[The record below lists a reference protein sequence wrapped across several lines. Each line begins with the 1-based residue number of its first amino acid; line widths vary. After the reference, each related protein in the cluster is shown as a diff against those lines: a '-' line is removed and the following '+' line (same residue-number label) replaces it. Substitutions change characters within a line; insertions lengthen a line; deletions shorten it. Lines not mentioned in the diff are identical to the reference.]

1 MDLPKLSLGKRY
13 TLPRSIGSSDALLLA
28 KLAQRDKAAKRL
40 TAIVTSDATDAQR
53 LMHEIAFFAPD
64 LRLTLF
70 PDWETL
76 PYDAFSPHQDLISE
90 RLATLWRISQRDK
103 DNGADVVIVP
113 ATTALYRL
121 APPSFLAAYTF
132 SFKTKQKLDEAKFKA
147 QLTLAGYNHVAQVV
161 SPGEYAVRG
170 GLIDLFPMGSLVP
183 FRVDLFD
190 DEIDSIRT
198 FDPDSQRSLYPVP
211 EVRLLPGREFPM
223 DNDART
229 KFRSRW
235 RELVEGDPTKSRVYK
250 DIGNGVATAGI
261 EYYLPLFFEETATVF
276 DYLAGQNNVSDQA
289 TVVLHGD
296 LEPAF
301 QRFWQDTKDRYRLVQ
316 GDPDRPALPPET
328 LFLSAEQF
336 YARAND
342 FAQLAIKSN
351 TVSPNTPAQ
360 PDTSSVRSELVEDF
374 TNPST
379 SSGRTDRGSIP
390 ASSEFNALP
399 DLSVVRGTDDP
410 LAKLKNH
417 LKTTLQRVLILA
429 ESDGRRESLLDFLR
443 ASNLSVPAFDSLEDF
458 QASVEKIGIA
468 TSGLNVGFSWQQSPS
483 TSSGRTDIGYGSGID
498 FVTETELFVS
508 GAVTRRRKKQ
518 EQVSDV
524 EALIKDLSELNV
536 GDPVVHSAHGIGR
549 YMGLIN
555 LDLGLSKQTDG
566 SMANVL
572 ASAVQEFLHL
582 EYADKA
588 TLYVPV
594 SQLHHISRYT
604 GVSADEAPL
613 HRLGS
618 PQWDKAKRKA
628 AEQIRDSAAELL
640 NIYARRAAREGHAF
654 RYSPQDYETFANDFG
669 FEETAD
675 QRAAIHCVI
684 QDMIS
689 PRPMDRL
696 VCGDVGFGKTEVA
709 LRAAFI
715 AITGGKQVAI
725 LAPTTLLAEQHYQTL
740 VDRFA
745 KWPVKVAEMSRFR
758 SAKEITAAIKG
769 IADGTIDIVVGTH
782 KLLSKDVKFERLG
795 LLIIDEEHRFG
806 VRHKEAMKALRA
818 EIDVLTLTATPIPRT
833 LGMALEGLR
842 DLSVIATAPQRRL
855 AIKTFVRT
863 ESNGVIREAVLREL
877 KRGGQVYFLHNEVET
892 IQNRKVRLE
901 EILPE
906 ARIAIAHGQMPE
918 RELERVMKDFVAQ
931 RYNLLLC
938 STIIETGIDVPSA
951 NTIVMARA
959 DKFGLAQ
966 LHQLRG
972 RVGRSH
978 HQAYA
983 YLMVP
988 DLEGLTKQ
996 AGQRLE
1002 AIQQMEELGSGFYL
1016 AMHDLEIRGTGEVL
1030 GENQSGNM
1038 MEIGFQLYNEMLSE
1052 AVRCLKAGKEPDLL
1066 APLSATTEINLHAS
1080 ALLPDDYCG
1089 DVHLRLSFY
1098 KKLATAK
1105 TTEQIDSLLEEIV
1118 DRFGKLPPQA
1128 QTLLD
1133 VHRLRVMA
1141 KPYGVVKVDAAPS
1154 VINITFKPNPP
1165 VDPMAIIGLI
1175 QKNRHIKLTG
1185 NDKLRIERDLP
1196 EAKDRALMV
1205 RDILRSL
1212 GQPKVE
1218 AQLDAKTDKSDM
1230 LR

>member
-1 MDLPKLSLGKRY
+1 MDLPKLLPGKRY
-13 TLPRSIGSSDALLLA
+13 TLPQPAGSADALLLA
-28 KLAQRDKAAKRL
+28 QLGLREKAAGRL
-40 TAIVTSDATDAQR
+40 TAIVTADAATAQR
-53 LMHEIAFFAPD
+53 LLDELAFFAPA
-64 LRLTLF
+64 LRCALF

-76 PYDAFSPHQDLISE
+76 PYDTFSPHQDLISE
-90 RLATLWRISQRDK
+90 RLATLWRISQHDK
-103 DNGADVVIVP
+103 ETGADVVIVP

-121 APPSFLAAYTF
+121 APPSFLAGYTF
-132 SFKTKQKLDEAKFKA
+132 HFKVKQKLDEARLKS
-147 QLTLAGYNHVAQVV
+147 QLTLASYTHVSQVV

-170 GLIDLFPMGSLVP
+170 GLIDLFPMGSAVP
-183 FRVDLFD
+183 YRVDLFD
-190 DEIDSIRT
+190 NEIDSIRT

-223 DNDART
+223 DDDARA
-229 KFRSRW
+229 KFRNRW
-235 RELVEGDPTKSRVYK
+235 RELLDGDPTKSRIYK

-261 EYYLPLFFEETATVF
+261 EYYLPLFFDDTATVF
-276 DYLAGQNNVSDQA
+276 DYLGSDA
-289 TVVLHGD
+289 SVVLHGD

-301 QRFWQDTKDRYRLVQ
+301 QRFWQDTKDRYRLVR
-316 GDPDRPALPPET
+316 DAPDRPALPPET
-328 LFLSAEQF
+328 LFLGTEQF

-342 FAQLAIKSN
+342 YAQLAIR
-351 TVSPNTPAQ
+351 PAI
-360 PDTSSVRSELVEDF
+360 EDVA
-374 TNPST
+374 
-379 SSGRTDRGSIP
+379 D
-390 ASSEFNALP
+390 NANFQKLGEM
-399 DLSVVRGTDDP
+399 SVVRGAEDP
-410 LAKLKNH
+410 LARLKAHIRNTPH
-417 LKTTLQRVLILA
+417 RVLLLA

-443 ASNLSVPAFDSLEDF
+443 ASSVSPPAFDSLEDF
-458 QASVEKIGIA
+458 QHSNEKLGIA
-468 TSGLNVGFSWQQSPS
+468 TAALNTGFSWLA
-483 TSSGRTDIGYGSGID
+483 GDID
-498 FVTETELFVS
+498 FVTETELFAA
-508 GAVTRRRKKQ
+508 GAVTRRRNKKQ

-549 YMGLIN
+549 YKGLVN
-555 LDLGLSKQTDG
+555 MDLGQGNT
-566 SMANVL
+566 
-572 ASAVQEFLHL
+572 EFLHL
-582 EYADKA
+582 QYADDA

-594 SQLHHISRYT
+594 SQLQQISRYT

-618 PQWDKAKRKA
+618 GQWEKAKRKA
-628 AEQIRDSAAELL
+628 AEQVRDSAAELL

-654 RYSPQDYETFANDFG
+654 RYSPDDYESFANDFG

-675 QRAAIHCVI
+675 QRAAIHAVI

-715 AITGGKQVAI
+715 AITGGKQVAL

-758 SAKEITAAIKG
+758 SGKEITAAIKG
-769 IADGTIDIVVGTH
+769 IADGSIDIVVGTH
-782 KLLSKDVKFERLG
+782 KLLSQDVKFQRLG

-806 VRHKEAMKALRA
+806 VRHKEAMKAMRA
-818 EIDVLTLTATPIPRT
+818 EVDVLTLTATPIPRT

-855 AIKTFVRT
+855 AIKTFVRS
-863 ESNGVIREAVLREL
+863 ENNGVIREAVLREL

-892 IQNRKVRLE
+892 IQNRREKLE
-901 EILPE
+901 ALLPE
-906 ARIAIAHGQMPE
+906 ARIAVAHGQMPE
-918 RELERVMKDFVAQ
+918 RELEKVMKDFVAQ

-951 NTIVMARA
+951 NTIVMSRA

-988 DLEGLTKQ
+988 DIEGLTKQ
-996 AGQRLE
+996 ASQRLE

-1038 MEIGFQLYNEMLSE
+1038 MEIGFQLYNEMLNE
-1052 AVRCLKAGKEPDLL
+1052 AVASLKAGREPDLL
-1066 APLSATTEINLHAS
+1066 APLNVSTEINLHAP
-1080 ALLPDDYCG
+1080 ALLPSDYCG

-1105 TTEQIDSLLEEIV
+1105 NTDQIDSLLEEIV
-1118 DRFGKLPPQA
+1118 DRFGKLPAQA
-1128 QTLLD
+1128 QTLID
-1133 VHRLRVMA
+1133 VHRLRVIA
-1141 KPYGVVKVDAAPS
+1141 KPYGVVKVDAAPT
-1154 VINITFKPNPP
+1154 VINITFKKAPP
-1165 VDPMAIIGLI
+1165 IDPMAIMHLI
-1175 QKNRHIKLTG
+1175 QKNKHIKLAG
-1185 NDKLRIERDLP
+1185 NDKLRIERELKEP
-1196 EAKDRALMV
+1196 KDRAQMV
-1205 RDILRSL
+1205 RDVLKSL
-1212 GQPKVE
+1212 GQPKTTTE
-1218 AQLDAKTDKSDM
+1218 ATPA
-1230 LR
+1230 

>member
-1 MDLPKLSLGKRY
+1 MDLPKLSPGKRY
-13 TLPRSIGSSDALLLA
+13 TLPQPVGSADALLIA
-28 KLAQRDKAAKRL
+28 KLGLREKAAGKF
-40 TAIVTSDATDAQR
+40 TAIITSDATTAQR
-53 LMHEIAFFAPD
+53 LMDEIAFFAPD
-64 LRLTLF
+64 LRCALF

-76 PYDAFSPHQDLISE
+76 PYDTFSPHQDLISE
-90 RLATLWRISQRDK
+90 RLATLWRIQQRKK
-103 DNGADVVIVP
+103 DTGADVVIVP

-121 APPSFLAAYTF
+121 APPSFLAGYTF
-132 SFKTKQKLDEAKFKA
+132 EFKVKQKLDEARLKA
-147 QLTLAGYNHVAQVV
+147 QLTLAGYSHVTQVV

-223 DNDART
+223 DDEARAR
-229 KFRSRW
+229 FRSRW
-235 RELVEGDPTKSRVYK
+235 RELLDGDPTKSRIYK
-250 DIGNGVATAGI
+250 DMGNGVATAGI

-276 DYLAGQNNVSDQA
+276 DYLGDNA

-301 QRFWQDTKDRYRLVQ
+301 QRFWQDTKDRYRLVK
-316 GDPDRPALPPET
+316 DAPDRPALPPES
-328 LFLSAEQF
+328 LFLSSEQF
-336 YARAND
+336 YAQANAY
-342 FAQLAIKSN
+342 AQLALRTGVQDVEDSAQFQKLGEMAAVRGAEDPLVKLKSHIKS
-351 TVSPNTPAQ
+351 TP
-360 PDTSSVRSELVEDF
+360 
-374 TNPST
+374 
-379 SSGRTDRGSIP
+379 
-390 ASSEFNALP
+390 
-399 DLSVVRGTDDP
+399 
-410 LAKLKNH
+410 H
-417 LKTTLQRVLILA
+417 RVLMLA

-443 ASNLSVPAFDSLEDF
+443 ASGVSPPSFDSLEDF
-458 QASVEKIGIA
+458 QTSSEKLGIA
-468 TSGLNVGFSWQQSPS
+468 TAALDKGFSWLE
-483 TSSGRTDIGYGSGID
+483 GDID
-498 FVTETELFVS
+498 FVTETELFAAGTTV
-508 GAVTRRRKKQ
+508 RRRNKKQ

-549 YMGLIN
+549 YKGLIN
-555 LDLGLSKQTDG
+555 MDLGQGPS
-566 SMANVL
+566 
-572 ASAVQEFLHL
+572 EFLHL
-582 EYADKA
+582 QYADDA

-618 PQWDKAKRKA
+618 GQWDKAKRKA
-628 AEQIRDSAAELL
+628 AEQVRDSAAELL
-640 NIYARRAAREGHAF
+640 NIYARRALRQGHAF
-654 RYSPQDYETFANDFG
+654 KYSPNDYETFANDFG
-669 FEETAD
+669 FDETAD
-675 QRAAIHCVI
+675 QSAAIHAVI

-715 AITGGKQVAI
+715 AITGGKQVAL

-758 SAKEITAAIKG
+758 SGKEISAAIKG
-769 IADGTIDIVVGTH
+769 LADGTVDIVVGTH
-782 KLLSKDVKFERLG
+782 KLLSQDVQFERLG

-806 VRHKEAMKALRA
+806 VRHKEAMKAMRS
-818 EIDVLTLTATPIPRT
+818 EVDVLTLTATPIPRT

-855 AIKTFVRT
+855 AIKTFVRS

-892 IQNRKVRLE
+892 IQNRRQKLE
-901 EILPE
+901 ELLPE
-906 ARIAIAHGQMPE
+906 ARIAVAHGQMPE

-938 STIIETGIDVPSA
+938 STIIETGIDVPTA
-951 NTIVMARA
+951 NTIVMSRA

-988 DLEGLTKQ
+988 DIEGLTKH
-996 AGQRLE
+996 AAQRLE

-1052 AVRCLKAGKEPDLL
+1052 AVASLKAGREPDLL
-1066 APLSATTEINLHAS
+1066 NPLNVTTEINLHAP
-1080 ALLPDDYCG
+1080 ALLPSDYCG

-1105 TTEQIDSLLEEIV
+1105 NTAQIDSLLEEIV
-1118 DRFGKLPPQA
+1118 DRFGKLPSQA
-1128 QTLLD
+1128 QTLID
-1133 VHRLRVMA
+1133 VHRLRVIA
-1141 KPYGVVKVDAAPS
+1141 KPYGVVKVDAAPGL
-1154 VINITFKPNPP
+1154 INITFKKDPP
-1165 VDPMAIIGLI
+1165 IDAMAIMHLI
-1175 QKNRHIKLTG
+1175 QKNRHIKLAG
-1185 NDKLRIERDLP
+1185 NDKLRIEKEMPDP
-1196 EAKDRALMV
+1196 KDRAQMV
-1205 RDILRSL
+1205 RDVLKSL
-1212 GQPKVE
+1212 GQPAAEVVQK
-1218 AQLDAKTDKSDM
+1218 AIHI
-1230 LR
+1230 

>member
-1 MDLPKLSLGKRY
+1 MDLPKLTVGKRF
-13 TLPRSIGSSDALLLA
+13 TLPRPAGSADAMLLA
-28 KLAQRDKAAKRL
+28 RLGEREKAAGKPMTVV
-40 TAIVTSDATDAQR
+40 TADANDAQR
-53 LMHEIAFFAPD
+53 LLDEIAFFAPT
-64 LRLTLF
+64 LRCALF

-76 PYDAFSPHQDLISE
+76 PYDTFSPHQDLISE

-103 DNGADVVIVP
+103 DTGADVVIVP

-121 APPSFLAAYTF
+121 APPSFLAGYTF
-132 SFKTKQKLDEAKFKA
+132 EFKVKQKLNEAKLKA
-147 QLTLAGYNHVAQVV
+147 QLTLAGYSHVTQVV

-223 DNDART
+223 DDDARAR
-229 KFRSRW
+229 FRSRW
-235 RELVEGDPTKSRVYK
+235 RELLDGDPTKSRIYK
-250 DIGNGVATAGI
+250 DMGTGVATAGI

-276 DYLAGQNNVSDQA
+276 DYVGLDA

-316 GDPDRPALPPET
+316 GDPERPVLPPEA
-328 LFLSAEQF
+328 LFLGTEQF
-336 YARAND
+336 YARANAY
-342 FAQLAIKSN
+342 AQLAIKSGAA
-351 TVSPNTPAQ
+351 SPASTRADGQSGTEEP
-360 PDTSSVRSELVEDF
+360 TSPYVELEAL
-374 TNPST
+374 PPMAAE
-379 SSGRTDRGSIP
+379 RGS
-390 ASSEFNALP
+390 E
-399 DLSVVRGTDDP
+399 DP
-410 LAKLKNH
+410 LARLKLHARNTQH
-417 LKTTLQRVLILA
+417 RVLILA
-429 ESDGRRESLLDFLR
+429 ESDGRRESLLDLLR
-443 ASNLSVPAFDSLEDF
+443 ASGVNPPAFDSLLEF
-458 QASVEKIGIA
+458 QTSNEKFGIA
-468 TSGLNVGFSWQQSPS
+468 TAPLSIGFSWLE
-483 TSSGRTDIGYGSGID
+483 YGID
-498 FVTETELFVS
+498 LVTETELFAS
-508 GAVTRRRKKQ
+508 APTARRRKKQ

-536 GDPVVHSAHGIGR
+536 GDPVVHSQHGIGR
-549 YMGLIN
+549 YRGLIH
-555 LDLGLSKQTDG
+555 LDLGNKMPNG
-566 SMANVL
+566 EPEM
-572 ASAVQEFLHL
+572 QEFLHL

-588 TLYVPV
+588 VLYVPV
-594 SQLHHISRYT
+594 SQLQLISRYT

-613 HRLGS
+613 HKLGS
-618 PQWDKAKRKA
+618 GQWEKAKRRA
-628 AEQIRDSAAELL
+628 AEQVRDSAAELL

-675 QRAAIHCVI
+675 QKAAIHCVI
-684 QDMIS
+684 QDMVS

-715 AITGGKQVAI
+715 AVTGGKQVAI
-725 LAPTTLLAEQHYQTL
+725 LAPTTLLAEQHFQTIS
-740 VDRFA
+740 DRFS

-758 SAKEITAAIKG
+758 STKEINLALKG
-769 IADGTIDIVVGTH
+769 VADGTVDIVVGTH
-782 KLLSKDVKFERLG
+782 KLLSQDTHFKNLG

-806 VRHKEAMKALRA
+806 VRHKEQMKALRA
-818 EIDVLTLTATPIPRT
+818 EVDVLTLTATPIPRT
-833 LGMALEGLR
+833 MGMALEGLR

-863 ESNGVIREAVLREL
+863 EGNGVIREAVLREL

-892 IQNRKVRLE
+892 IENRRAKLE
-901 EILPE
+901 ELLPE
-906 ARIAIAHGQMPE
+906 ARIAVAHGQMPE
-918 RELERVMKDFVAQ
+918 RELERVMRDFIAQ

-938 STIIETGIDVPSA
+938 STIIETGIDVPTA
-951 NTIVMARA
+951 NTIVMSRA

-988 DLEGLTKQ
+988 DIEGLTKQ
-996 AGQRLE
+996 ATQRLD
-1002 AIQQMEELGSGFYL
+1002 AIQAMEELGSGFYL
-1016 AMHDLEIRGTGEVL
+1016 AMHDLEIRGAGEVL

-1038 MEIGFQLYNEMLSE
+1038 LEVGFQLYNEMLSE
-1052 AVRCLKAGKEPDLL
+1052 AVRCLKEGKEPDLL
-1066 APLSATTEINLHAS
+1066 SPLNVTTDINLHAP

-1105 TTEQIDSLLEEIV
+1105 TTDQVDTLLEEIV
-1118 DRFGKLPPQA
+1118 DRFGKLPAQA
-1128 QTLLD
+1128 QTLID
-1133 VHRLRVMA
+1133 VHRLRVLA
-1141 KPYGVVKVDAAPS
+1141 KPYGVLKVDAAPG
-1154 VINITFKPNPP
+1154 VITITFQKNPP
-1165 VDPMAIIGLI
+1165 IDPMKIIQMI
-1175 QKNRHIKLTG
+1175 QKNKHIKLAG
-1185 NDKLRIERDLP
+1185 NEKLRIERELP
-1196 EAKDRALMV
+1196 ETKDRAQMV
-1205 RDILRSL
+1205 RDILKNL
-1212 GQPKVE
+1212 GQPI
-1218 AQLDAKTDKSDM
+1218 AAA
-1230 LR
+1230 

>member
-1 MDLPKLSLGKRY
+1 MDLPKLTPGKRY
-13 TLPRSIGSSDALLLA
+13 TLPRPTGAADALLLA
-28 KLAQRDKAAKRL
+28 QLGVREKAAGRL
-40 TAIVTSDATDAQR
+40 TAIVTADATDAQR
-53 LMHEIAFFAPD
+53 LIDEMAFFAPG
-64 LRLTLF
+64 LRCALF

-76 PYDAFSPHQDLISE
+76 PYDTFSPHQDLISE
-90 RLATLWRISQRDK
+90 RLATLWRIQQRDK
-103 DNGADVVIVP
+103 ETGADVVLVP

-121 APPSFLAAYTF
+121 APPSFLAGYTF
-132 SFKTKQKLDEAKFKA
+132 QFKVKQKLDEAKLKG
-147 QLTLAGYNHVAQVV
+147 QLTLAGYQHVTQVV

-170 GLIDLFPMGSLVP
+170 GLIDLFPMGSQVP
-183 FRVDLFD
+183 YRVDLFD

-223 DNDART
+223 DDAARA

-235 RELVEGDPTKSRVYK
+235 RELLDGDPTKSRVYK
-250 DIGNGVATAGI
+250 DMGNGVATAGI
-261 EYYLPLFFEETATVF
+261 EYYLPLFFEQTATVF
-276 DYLAGQNNVSDQA
+276 DYLGEAA

-301 QRFWQDTKDRYRLVQ
+301 QRFWQDTQDRYRLVK
-316 GDPDRPALPPET
+316 GDPERPALPPES

-336 YARAND
+336 YTGANAH
-342 FAQLAIKSN
+342 AQLALR
-351 TVSPNTPAQ
+351 PA
-360 PDTSSVRSELVEDF
+360 VEDVA
-374 TNPST
+374 
-379 SSGRTDRGSIP
+379 D
-390 ASSEFNALP
+390 NAFAQKLG
-399 DLSVVRGTDDP
+399 DLSVLRGAEDP
-410 LAKLKNH
+410 LSR
-417 LKTTLQRVLILA
+417 LQGHIRNTPNRVLLLA

-443 ASNLSVPAFDSLEDF
+443 ASGLNPPAFDSLAEF
-458 QASVEKIGIA
+458 QASDEKTGIA
-468 TSGLNVGFSWQQSPS
+468 TSVLTVGFSSLE
-483 TSSGRTDIGYGSGID
+483 DGID
-498 FVTETELFVS
+498 FVTETELFAA
-508 GAVTRRRKKQ
+508 GPTTRRRKRQ

-524 EALIKDLSELNV
+524 DALIKDLSELNV
-536 GDPVVHSAHGIGR
+536 GDPVVHNAHGIGR
-549 YMGLIN
+549 YRGLVHMDMGEKN
-555 LDLGLSKQTDG
+555 PDG
-566 SMANVL
+566 TPALM
-572 ASAVQEFLHL
+572 EFLHL

-588 TLYVPV
+588 VLYVPV
-594 SQLHHISRYT
+594 SQLQLIGRYT

-618 PQWDKAKRKA
+618 GQWEKAKRRA
-628 AEQIRDSAAELL
+628 AEQVRDAAAELL
-640 NIYARRAAREGHAF
+640 NIYARRAARQGHAF
-654 RYSPQDYETFANDFG
+654 RFSAQDYEIFANDFG
-669 FEETAD
+669 FDETAD
-675 QRAAIHCVI
+675 QRGAIHAVI

-709 LRAAFI
+709 LRAAFV
-715 AITGGKQVAI
+715 AVTGGRQVAF

-745 KWPVKVAEMSRFR
+745 KWPVKVAEVSRFR
-758 SAKEITAAIKG
+758 SGKEITAAIKG
-769 IADGTIDIVVGTH
+769 IADGSVDIVVGTH
-782 KLLSKDVKFERLG
+782 KLLSEKTQFKDLG

-806 VRHKEAMKALRA
+806 VRHKEAMKAMRA
-818 EIDVLTLTATPIPRT
+818 EVDVLTLTATPIPRT

-855 AIKTFVRT
+855 AIKTFVRS

-892 IQNRKVRLE
+892 IENRKQKLE

-918 RELERVMKDFVAQ
+918 RDLERVMRDFVAQ

-938 STIIETGIDVPSA
+938 STIIETGIDVPTA
-951 NTIVMARA
+951 NTIVMSRA

-988 DLEGLTKQ
+988 DIEGLTKQ
-996 AGQRLE
+996 AAQRLD

-1016 AMHDLEIRGTGEVL
+1016 AMHDLEIRGAGEVL

-1038 MEIGFQLYNEMLSE
+1038 LEVGFQLYNEMLNE
-1052 AVRCLKAGKEPDLL
+1052 AVRSLKAGREPDLL
-1066 APLSATTEINLHAS
+1066 SPLSVTTDINLHAP
-1080 ALLPDDYCG
+1080 ALLPSDYCG

-1105 TTEQIDSLLEEIV
+1105 TTDQVDGLLEEIV
-1118 DRFGKLPPQA
+1118 DRFGKLPSQA
-1128 QTLLD
+1128 QTLID
-1133 VHRLRVMA
+1133 VHRLRCISA
-1141 KPYGVVKVDAAPS
+1141 PYGVVKVDAAPG
-1154 VINITFKPNPP
+1154 VTNITFKANPP
-1165 VDPMAIIGLI
+1165 VEPMRIIELI
-1175 QKNRHIKLTG
+1175 QKNRHIKLAG
-1185 NDKLRIERDLP
+1185 NEKLRIERALP
-1196 EAKDRALMV
+1196 EVKDRVQLV
-1205 RDILRSL
+1205 RDVLRSL
-1212 GQPKVE
+1212 GQPLKAAE
-1218 AQLDAKTDKSDM
+1218 SAAI
-1230 LR
+1230 

>member
-1 MDLPKLSLGKRY
+1 MDLPKLTSGKRY
-13 TLPRSIGSSDALLLA
+13 TLPRPTGSADALLLA
-28 KLAQRDKAAKRL
+28 QLGTREKKFGKPLA
-40 TAIVTSDATDAQR
+40 IITSDASDAQR
-53 LMHEIAFFAPD
+53 LLEELPFFAPD
-64 LRLTLF
+64 LRCALF

-76 PYDAFSPHQDLISE
+76 PYDTFSPHQDLISE

-103 DNGADVVIVP
+103 ETGADVIIVP

-121 APPSFLAAYTF
+121 APPSFLAGYTF
-132 SFKTKQKLDEAKFKA
+132 QFKVKQKLDEAKLKS
-147 QLTLAGYNHVAQVV
+147 QLTLAGYSHVTQVV

-170 GLIDLFPMGSLVP
+170 GLIDLFPMGSAVP

-211 EVRLLPGREFPM
+211 EIRLLPGREFPM
-223 DNDART
+223 DDDARA

-235 RELVEGDPTKSRVYK
+235 RELLDGDPTKSRIYK

-261 EYYLPLFFEETATVF
+261 EYYLPLFFEQTATVF
-276 DYLAGQNNVSDQA
+276 DYVGLDA

-296 LEPAF
+296 LESAF

-316 GDPDRPALPPET
+316 GDPERPALPPES
-328 LFLSAEQF
+328 LFLGTEQF
-336 YARAND
+336 YALSNGY
-342 FAQLAIKSN
+342 AQLAIK
-351 TVSPNTPAQ
+351 PA
-360 PDTSSVRSELVEDF
+360 V
-374 TNPST
+374 
-379 SSGRTDRGSIP
+379 P
-390 ASSEFNALP
+390 AGMNAPAAQERPFAEIAALP
-399 DLSVVRGTDDP
+399 LLSAVRGTEDP
-410 LAKLKNH
+410 LFRLKAHSHN
-417 LKTTLQRVLILA
+417 TTQRMLVLA

-443 ASNLSVPAFDSLEDF
+443 ASQINPPSFDSLADF
-458 QASVEKIGIA
+458 QSSNEKWGIA
-468 TSGLNVGFSWQQSPS
+468 TAGLTVGFAWIEA
-483 TSSGRTDIGYGSGID
+483 GVD
-498 FVTETELFVS
+498 FITETELFAA
-508 GAVTRRRKKQ
+508 GPTTRRRKKQ

-524 EALIKDLSELNV
+524 EALIKDLSELAL
-536 GDPVVHSAHGIGR
+536 GDPVVHSSHGIGR
-549 YMGLIN
+549 YKGLVN
-555 LDLGLSKQTDG
+555 LDLGNKNAHG
-566 SMANVL
+566 EPEM
-572 ASAVQEFLHL
+572 QEFLHL

-594 SQLHHISRYT
+594 SQLQLISRYT

-613 HRLGS
+613 HKLGS
-618 PQWDKAKRKA
+618 GQWEKAKRKA
-628 AEQIRDSAAELL
+628 AEQVRDSAAELL

-654 RYSPQDYETFANDFG
+654 RYSPTDYETFANDFG

-675 QRAAIHCVI
+675 QKGAIHAVI

-715 AITGGKQVAI
+715 AITGGKQVAF

-740 VDRFA
+740 VDRFS

-758 SAKEITAAIKG
+758 SGKEITAALKG
-769 IADGTIDIVVGTH
+769 VADGTIDIVVGTH
-782 KLLSKDVKFERLG
+782 KLLSQDTHFKNLG

-818 EIDVLTLTATPIPRT
+818 EVDVLTLTATPIPRT

-863 ESNGVIREAVLREL
+863 EGNGVIREAVLREL
-877 KRGGQVYFLHNEVET
+877 KRGGQVYFLHNEVDT
-892 IQNRKVRLE
+892 IENRRAKLE
-901 EILPE
+901 ELLPE
-906 ARIAIAHGQMPE
+906 ARIAVAHGQMPE
-918 RELERVMKDFVAQ
+918 RQLESVMRDFIAQ

-951 NTIVMARA
+951 NTIVMSRA

-988 DLEGLTKQ
+988 DLEGLTKHAQ
-996 AGQRLE
+996 QRLD

-1016 AMHDLEIRGTGEVL
+1016 AMHDLEIRGAGEVL

-1038 MEIGFQLYNEMLSE
+1038 LEVGFQLYNEMLSE
-1052 AVRCLKAGKEPDLL
+1052 AVRCLKAGIEPDLL
-1066 APLSATTEINLHAS
+1066 SPLNVTTEINLHAP

-1105 TTEQIDSLLEEIV
+1105 NTDQIDALLEEIV

-1128 QTLLD
+1128 QTLID
-1133 VHRLRVMA
+1133 VHRLRVIA
-1141 KPYGVVKVDAAPS
+1141 KPFGVVKVDAAPS
-1154 VINITFKPNPP
+1154 VINITFKKDPP
-1165 VDPMAIIGLI
+1165 IDPMKIIALI
-1175 QKNRHIKLTG
+1175 QKNKHIKLAG
-1185 NDKLRIERDLP
+1185 NEKLRIERELP
-1196 EAKDRALMV
+1196 EAKDRVQMV
-1205 RDILRSL
+1205 RDILRGF
-1212 GQPKVE
+1212 GQPTT
-1218 AQLDAKTDKSDM
+1218 ATAAG
-1230 LR
+1230 

>member
-1 MDLPKLSLGKRY
+1 MQLPALVSGKRY
-13 TLPRSIGSSDALLLA
+13 TLPQPVGSADALLI
-28 KLAQRDKAAKRL
+28 AQLGLREKAAGRL
-40 TAIVTSDATDAQR
+40 TAIITADAATAQR
-53 LMHEIAFFAPD
+53 LMDEVTFFAPD
-64 LRLTLF
+64 LRCALF

-76 PYDAFSPHQDLISE
+76 PYDTFSPHQDLISE
-90 RLATLWRISQRDK
+90 RLATLWRIHNRSALQGK
-103 DNGADVVIVP
+103 ETGADVVIVP

-121 APPSFLAAYTF
+121 APPSFLAGYTF
-132 SFKTKQKLDEAKFKA
+132 EFKVKQKLDEARLKA
-147 QLTLAGYNHVAQVV
+147 QLTLAGYSHVTQVV

-183 FRVDLFD
+183 YRVDLFD
-190 DEIDSIRT
+190 NEIDSIRT

-223 DNDART
+223 DDDARA

-235 RELVEGDPTKSRVYK
+235 RELLDGDPTKSRIYK
-250 DIGNGVATAGI
+250 DMGNGVATAGI

-276 DYLAGQNNVSDQA
+276 DYLGSDA

-296 LEPAF
+296 LESAF
-301 QRFWQDTKDRYRLVQ
+301 QRFWQDTKDRYRLVR
-316 GDPDRPALPPET
+316 DAPDRPALPPES
-328 LFLSAEQF
+328 LFLGTEQF

-342 FAQLAIKSN
+342 YAQLALRASVQDVADN
-351 TVSPNTPAQ
+351 AQ
-360 PDTSSVRSELVEDF
+360 FQKLDEM
-374 TNPST
+374 
-379 SSGRTDRGSIP
+379 
-390 ASSEFNALP
+390 A
-399 DLSVVRGTDDP
+399 VVRGAEDP
-410 LAKLKNH
+410 LARFKSHVRNTAH
-417 LKTTLQRVLILA
+417 RVLVLA

-443 ASNLSVPAFDSLEDF
+443 ASGVSPPAFDSLEDF
-458 QASVEKIGIA
+458 QTSDEKLGIA
-468 TSGLNVGFSWQQSPS
+468 TAALDTGFSWLAE
-483 TSSGRTDIGYGSGID
+483 GID
-498 FVTETELFVS
+498 FVTETELFAA
-508 GAVTRRRKKQ
+508 GITTRRRNKKQ

-524 EALIKDLSELNV
+524 EALIKDLSELNI

-549 YMGLIN
+549 YKGLIN
-555 LDLGLSKQTDG
+555 MDLGLGKNADG
-566 SMANVL
+566 SPT
-572 ASAVQEFLHL
+572 VQEFLHL

-594 SQLHHISRYT
+594 SQLHLISRYT

-618 PQWDKAKRKA
+618 GQWEKAKRKA
-628 AEQIRDSAAELL
+628 AEQVRDSAAELL

-654 RYSPQDYETFANDFG
+654 RYPPGDYEIFANDFG
-669 FEETAD
+669 FDETAD
-675 QRAAIHCVI
+675 QRAAIHAVI

-715 AITGGKQVAI
+715 AITGGKQVAL

-758 SAKEITAAIKG
+758 SGKEISAAIKG
-769 IADGTIDIVVGTH
+769 LADGTVDIVVGTH
-782 KLLSKDVKFERLG
+782 KLLSQDVKFQRLG

-806 VRHKEAMKALRA
+806 VRHKETMKAMRA
-818 EIDVLTLTATPIPRT
+818 EVDVLTLTATPIPRT

-855 AIKTFVRT
+855 AIKTFVRS
-863 ESNGVIREAVLREL
+863 ENNGVIREAVLREL

-892 IQNRKVRLE
+892 IENRRQKLE
-901 EILPE
+901 ELLPE
-906 ARIAIAHGQMPE
+906 ARIAVAHGQMPE

-951 NTIVMARA
+951 NTIVMSRA

-988 DLEGLTKQ
+988 DIEGLTKQ
-996 AGQRLE
+996 ASQRLE

-1038 MEIGFQLYNEMLSE
+1038 LEVGFQLYNEMLSE
-1052 AVRCLKAGKEPDLL
+1052 AVASLKAGREPDLL
-1066 APLSATTEINLHAS
+1066 SPLSVTTEINLHAP
-1080 ALLPDDYCG
+1080 ALLPNDYCG

-1105 TTEQIDSLLEEIV
+1105 KTEQIDDLLEEIV
-1118 DRFGKLPPQA
+1118 DRFGKLPAQA
-1128 QTLLD
+1128 QTLID
-1133 VHRLRVMA
+1133 VHRLRVIA
-1141 KPYGVVKVDAAPS
+1141 RPYGVVKVDAAPGM
-1154 VINITFKPNPP
+1154 INITFKKDPP
-1165 VDPMAIIGLI
+1165 IETMAIMHLI
-1175 QKNRHIKLTG
+1175 QKNRHIKLAG
-1185 NDKLRIERDLP
+1185 NDKLRIERELP
-1196 EAKDRALMV
+1196 EAKDRAQMV
-1205 RDILRSL
+1205 RDVLRSL
-1212 GQPKVE
+1212 GQPKPVTYAE
-1218 AQLDAKTDKSDM
+1218 A
-1230 LR
+1230 